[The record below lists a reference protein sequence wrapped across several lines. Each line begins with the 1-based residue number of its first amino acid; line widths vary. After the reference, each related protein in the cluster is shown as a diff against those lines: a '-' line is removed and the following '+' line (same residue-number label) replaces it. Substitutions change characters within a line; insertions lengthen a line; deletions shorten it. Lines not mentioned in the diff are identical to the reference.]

1 VSNKLDFRRGVKI
14 ANLLRVIL
22 DAAFLHFVILFAS
35 ITVRCRPFV
44 VVRLLFAVLRRNF
57 VVDVVFERGSKLLSC
72 YSNGP

>member
-22 DAAFLHFVILFAS
+22 DATFLHFVILFAS

-57 VVDVVFERGSKLLSC
+57 VVDVVFERGSKFLSC